1 MGTKETL
8 ADLVTKMVEGLPKEH
23 IDKVIRTANRYATIQ
38 NYPEDKDTWNDK
50 QVNSFLNCVERALEV
65 GVDHEQ
71 QDLFT
76 KVSAIMG
83 EVEDITP
90 EIETASN
97 MVDNVVAK
105 LEQVNQYRE
114 DLKCPYCKSMVYDN
128 RKNKKSDKSPDFVCS
143 TNDPAICGGHSGKWR
158 KSWWLDN
165 NDTPEEWGIN
175 NE

>member
-65 GVDHEQ
+65 GVEHEQ

-90 EIETASN
+90 EIEPASN
-97 MVDNVVAK
+97 MVDKVVDK
-105 LEQVNQYRE
+105 LEQVNQYRDE
-114 DLKCPYCKSMVYDN
+114 LICP
-128 RKNKKSDKSPDFVCS
+128 
-143 TNDPAICGGHSGKWR
+143 
-158 KSWWLDN
+158 
-165 NDTPEEWGIN
+165 
-175 NE
+175 